1 VIRTLDLRGRTLTKA
16 EINRE
21 IPRARLDVETA
32 MVAIA
37 PILERVKNGSEETLR
52 ELAQEYDG
60 VKPANIR
67 VPQVALDQALAEL
80 DPAIR
85 TALEL
90 SISRVRKVSSPH
102 SRGFRS

>member
-1 VIRTLDLRGRTLTKA
+1 MIRTLDLRGRTLSKA

-37 PILERVKNGSEETLR
+37 PILERVKSGSEETLCD
-52 ELAQEYDG
+52 LAQEFDG
-60 VKPANIR
+60 VRPEQIR
-67 VPQVALDQALAEL
+67 VPQSALDQALADL

-90 SISRVRKVSSPH
+90 SI
-102 SRGFRS
+102 